1 MKSLRIVVT
10 ITILILPRLGFA
22 AGQTDYVLT
31 SDQASERAHHFRDNG
46 SRLEKC
52 GGRVGL
58 RDEHYACRTIPVVV
72 QEPRNLALNVEHA
85 GFPCPSASSTSPG
98 YDLYG
103 PIDGTSITWTNASS
117 DEGPSYWDLDFGK
130 PTHIGKI
137 YLKTWKGYPLKD
149 FDILAWH
156 GDWDS
161 SPVAMCRGN
170 TGILLTF
177 SHLDVTTSKLRV
189 LCINGPDHQAI
200 FRRIEEFAV
209 YAPPAPAPKLEPRW
223 ISYRM
228 KVPTSGR
235 WTLEVQEIN
244 DDALNGDTTCYRILV
259 DGAAGASIP
268 TRRDRPVYLRNYV
281 DDGPGLATY
290 FVDIP
295 ATGKGYVTVTLKDTS
310 GYGMRIRSLRAYA
323 DFEAYCREN
332 RFTDPML
339 ICPRILRMDKD
350 DKIDTQQ
357 VDAWIDAFTKAGLR
371 KNIGFCGDFAYL
383 QKGPAYVKKLAD
395 AVGQF
400 VLDKNV
406 PVVLGFPTTW
416 SFSPLNTPDGHG
428 GTFRDIQYQQI
439 CYSKF
444 DNYDDPG
451 LKAYMDKCKPGW
463 YDIHYGLSIPNHW
476 SSVPWLTMNNKVLN
490 GARQWGI
497 SDAIR
502 KLNPWLAEME
512 RRGMSQN
519 LAGIIGED
527 EPVYW
532 TKIVDVLGD
541 GYGRVNNGV
550 AREDLLIDF
559 NWSVIQD
566 AARDGV
572 KLDPTDGLDA
582 MEKWWL
588 HLNPAHFNRMIA
600 RTIRAALRK
609 PAIAV
614 HDDQLSFP
622 KDDPGLSQYVY
633 WVGGPGYPLDNR
645 FHPIWDQAVFPEAGV
660 GLGGGSRE
668 YYRARELGRIAVSDF
683 ESHGAPETASWIPT
697 MQAMYEGGIRFSHH
711 TNPGTPDTWG
721 PVIRFL
727 AHPTPDNQRKRM
739 ESLLIS
745 WRRDA
750 RTLIEETRL
759 RQGFGGQASLHGFG
773 RQAGAVG
780 ELRRKAIRLLDQGR
794 YRDAFEEALKAKSV
808 TLPANYRVEGSGL
821 LWPYD
826 IKVIGNADVTVRGVG
841 EDLCIETNS
850 AGPIKITIGG
860 VTQDVEA
867 GEHTLERIGK

>member
-1 MKSLRIVVT
+1 MLS
-10 ITILILPRLGFA
+10 RLGFA
-22 AGQTDYVLT
+22 AGQTDYVLA
-31 SDQASERAHHFRDNG
+31 SDPASERAHHFMDGG
-46 SRLEKC
+46 SKLEKC
-52 GGRVGL
+52 GGQVGL
-58 RDEHYACRTIPVVV
+58 RDERYVCRTTPVVV
-72 QEPRNLALNVEHA
+72 QEPRNLALNVEHT

-130 PTHIGKI
+130 PTRIGKI

-156 GDWDS
+156 GHDWAS
-161 SPVAMCRGN
+161 KPIASVRGN
-170 TGILLTF
+170 TDVLLTF
-177 SHLDVTTSKLRV
+177 PNLDVTTSKLRV

-200 FRRIEEFAV
+200 FRRIEELSV
-209 YAPPAPAPKLEPRW
+209 YAPPVPAPEFQPRW

-228 KVPTSGR
+228 EVPTSGR
-235 WTLEVQEIN
+235 WTLEVQEVN
-244 DDALNGDTTCYRILV
+244 DDAHNGDTTYYRILV
-259 DGAAGASIP
+259 DGK
-268 TRRDRPVYLRNYV
+268 PVYLRNYV
-281 DDGPGLATY
+281 DDGPGLAT
-290 FVDIP
+290 FFIDIP
-295 ATGKGYVTVTLKDTS
+295 ATGKQYATVTLKDTS
-310 GYGMRIRSLRAYA
+310 GYGMRIRSLRAYD

-339 ICPRILRMDKD
+339 ICPRILRLGND
-350 DKIDTQQ
+350 DKIDTTQI
-357 VDAWIDAFTKAGLR
+357 DAWIEAFAKAGLR
-371 KNIGFCGDFAYL
+371 QNIGFCGDFAYL
-383 QKGPAYVKKLAD
+383 QRGPEYVRKLAD
-395 AVGQF
+395 AIGQF
-400 VLDKNV
+400 VLDRNV

-416 SFSPLNTPDGHG
+416 SFSPLNTRDGHG

-451 LKAYMDKCKPGW
+451 LKEYMDKCKPGW
-463 YDIHYGLSIPNHW
+463 YDVHYGLSTPNHW

-490 GARQWGI
+490 GARQRGI

-512 RRGMSQN
+512 RRGMSGN
-519 LAGIIGED
+519 LAGFIGED

-572 KLDPTDGLDA
+572 KLDPSDGLDTK
-582 MEKWWL
+582 EKWWL
-588 HLNPAHFNRMIA
+588 HLNPAHFNRTLA

-609 PAIAV
+609 PAILIRG
-614 HDDQLSFP
+614 DKFDFP
-622 KDDPGLSQYVY
+622 KEDPGLNQYVY
-633 WVGGPGYPLDNR
+633 WVGGPGYPLNNR

-683 ESHGAPETASWIPT
+683 ESHGAPETESWIPT
-697 MQAMYEGGIRFSHH
+697 MRAMYEGGVRFSHH

-721 PVIRFL
+721 PVMEFL
-727 AHPTPDNQRKRM
+727 AHPTPENNRKRM

-750 RTLIEETRL
+750 QTLIEETANVTGPGAEL
-759 RQGFGGQASLHGFG
+759 RQTA
-773 RQAGAVG
+773 
-780 ELRRKAIRLLDQGR
+780 RKLLNQGR
-794 YRDAFEEALKAKSV
+794 YRDAFEEALKAKSI
-808 TLPANYRVEGSGL
+808 TIPATYRVEGEGS

-826 IKVIGNADVTVRGVG
+826 IRVIGNAEITVRGDSIQTSSTEPFKIMVG
-841 EDLCIETNS
+841 GITRS
-850 AGPIKITIGG
+850 IPAGNN
-860 VTQDVEA
+860 V
-867 GEHTLERIGK
+867 LEFKP